1 MAFVNGKLPFN
12 GLEGT
17 FVEEIAVSGL
27 FMGVTLI
34 VVREDEGV
42 GDKIGFDR
50 RAECDDK
57 SVFLFFVG
65 VSGRGLSMSI
75 AFLFSNS
82 SA

>member
-1 MAFVNGKLPFN
+1 MSFVNGKLRFN

-17 FVEEIAVSGL
+17 FVGRIAVSGL
-27 FMGVTLI
+27 FAGVTLI
-34 VVREDEGV
+34 VLREDEGV

-50 RAECDDK
+50 RAEHDK

-75 AFLFSNS
+75 AFLSCKS